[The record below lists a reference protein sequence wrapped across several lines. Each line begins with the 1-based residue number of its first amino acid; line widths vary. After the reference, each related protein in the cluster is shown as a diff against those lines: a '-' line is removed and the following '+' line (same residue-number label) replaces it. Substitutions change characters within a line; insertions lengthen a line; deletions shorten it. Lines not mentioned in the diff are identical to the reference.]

1 MDEKKLTIDQELEDM
16 KKQFEVLKERFE
28 RQEIVTDRLM
38 RNTIRRKISTY
49 NWISLY
55 IPVIILIP
63 AVIGLFGLAERLQ
76 LPIWPCFVGTV
87 LFGGCV
93 LAEYYMRAKYRSA
106 FCLDED
112 IRKAVHSAKEYRMK
126 ETRLIIGVSILMLL
140 FVGISYYSW
149 FSAIAESKY
158 IGLTSDPVRWVMFV
172 LSISAIIG
180 ICSYVSIK
188 SLRIFDSIIKDLEE

>member
-16 KKQFEVLKERFE
+16 KKQFQVLKEQFE
-28 RQEIVTDRLM
+28 RQEIVTDKLM

-55 IPVIILIP
+55 IPVLILIP
-63 AVIGLFGLAERLQ
+63 AVIGLFGLAEKLQ

-93 LAEYYMRAKYRSA
+93 LVEYHLRAKYRSA

-112 IRKAVHSAKEYRMK
+112 IRKTVHSAKEYRMK
-126 ETRLIIGVSILMLL
+126 ETRLIIGGSILLL
-140 FVGISYYSW
+140 LYVGISYYSW
-149 FSAIAESKY
+149 FSAVAKSSH

-172 LSISAIIG
+172 LAVAAVVG
-180 ICSYVSIK
+180 IVAYGCVK
-188 SLRIFDSIIKDLEE
+188 SLRIFDSMIKDLEE

>member
-16 KKQFEVLKERFE
+16 KKQFEVMKVRFE
-28 RQEIVTDRLM
+28 RQEIVTDKLM
-38 RNTIRRKISTY
+38 KNTIRRKISTY

-63 AVIGLFGLAERLQ
+63 AVIGLFALAERLQ

-93 LAEYYMRAKYRSA
+93 LVEYHMRAKYRSA

-112 IRKAVHSAKEYRMK
+112 IRKTVHSAKEYRMK

-149 FSAIAESKY
+149 FSAIAESEY

-180 ICSYVSIK
+180 ICSYASIK